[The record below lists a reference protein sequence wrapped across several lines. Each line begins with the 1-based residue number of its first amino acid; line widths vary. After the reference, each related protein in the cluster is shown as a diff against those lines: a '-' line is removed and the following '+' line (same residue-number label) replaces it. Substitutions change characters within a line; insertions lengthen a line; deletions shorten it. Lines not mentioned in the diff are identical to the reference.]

1 MNMQR
6 STRMI
11 FFFLSS
17 LAFLLFVAGC
27 REPSMNPTQSPLPF
41 PPTATSSFTPTPTVT
56 SSPTPTTAAPTSSTP
71 TSGSLPLAIIE
82 TGKGTIKIEMYPQDA
97 PNTVA
102 NFIYLAKKGFYNGL
116 TFHRV
121 EPGFVIQGGDPNGNG
136 TGGPG
141 YHIKAEFNS
150 RKHLTGTVA
159 MARSNDP
166 NSAGSQFYI
175 CLAPQPSLDGKYTV
189 FGQVIEGMD
198 VVQKIQVGDKMLKVT
213 VENAEG
219 YPEPKKLP

>member
-1 MNMQR
+1 M
-6 STRMI
+6 
-11 FFFLSS
+11 
-17 LAFLLFVAGC
+17 
-27 REPSMNPTQSPLPF
+27 F
-41 PPTATSSFTPTPTVT
+41 PDS
-56 SSPTPTTAAPTSSTP
+56 
-71 TSGSLPLAIIE
+71 
-82 TGKGTIKIEMYPQDA
+82 A

-102 NFIYLAKKGFYNGL
+102 NFIYLAKKGFYDGL

-121 EPGFVIQGGDPNGNG
+121 EPDFVIQGGDPNGNG

-150 RKHLTGTVA
+150 RKHLEGTVA
-159 MARSNDP
+159 MARSDDP
-166 NSAGSQFYI
+166 DSAGSQFYI

-198 VVQKIQVGDKMLKVT
+198 VVKKIKVGDKMLKVT

-219 YPEPKKLP
+219 YPEPEKFP

>member
-1 MNMQR
+1 MR
-6 STRMI
+6 KLTRLVL
-11 FFFLSS
+11 FL
-17 LAFLLFVAGC
+17 LFLFVLLLFVAGC
-27 REPSMNPTQSPLPF
+27 RELGMNPTQSPVPF
-41 PPTATSSFTPTPTVT
+41 PLTTT
-56 SSPTPTTAAPTSSTP
+56 SSPAQTPTTPSSSETP
-71 TSGSLPLAIIE
+71 TSGNLPLAIIE
-82 TGKGTIKIEMYPQDA
+82 TEKGTIKFEMYPQDA

-102 NFIYLAKKGFYNGL
+102 NFIYLAKKGFYDGL

-150 RKHLTGTVA
+150 RKHLEGTVA
-159 MARSNDP
+159 MARADDP
-166 NSAGSQFYI
+166 DSAGSQFYI

-189 FGQVIEGMD
+189 FGQVIEGME
-198 VVQKIQVGDKMLKVT
+198 VVRKIQVGDKMLRVK

-219 YPEPKKLP
+219 YSEPEKLP